1 MPFTL
6 MRNKFCNIIMGVILG
21 FSSLAA
27 TAGDFVVVLDPGH
40 GGKDT
45 GTVGKRVREKDVVL
59 DVAKRVGKKLA
70 ADEGF
75 KVVYT
80 RDGDYFVTLQNR
92 ADIANKADADLFVSI
107 HVNSL
112 PLNRKGRE
120 NVQGASVYT
129 LGLDKSSNNLSVAM
143 QENSV
148 MELESDYS
156 ARYHG
161 FDPNS
166 AESYI
171 IFELDQNVHLQQSLD
186 FASMAQN
193 ELVATAG
200 RADRKIH
207 QAGFWV
213 LWATSKP
220 AVLVELDFMCNPA
233 VEAFLGSDDGR
244 EKCATALYN
253 AISKYRGANSRT
265 PTDALNSAP
274 ATSATTSKPVADV
287 ASTTE
292 PAEAVKPPSKSYK
305 LPEIKPDNDSGS
317 SDSNNTPARK
327 RRRMKTANDQRNAND

>member
-1 MPFTL
+1 MCLITL
-6 MRNKFCNIIMGVILG
+6 MQHQFRNIIMCAILG
-21 FSSLAA
+21 CGVMFASAR
-27 TAGDFVVVLDPGH
+27 DFVVVLDPGH

-45 GTVGKRVREKDVVL
+45 GTVGKKLKEKDVVL
-59 DVAKRVGKKLA
+59 DVAKKLGKKLS
-70 ADEGF
+70 ADNDGC

-112 PLNRKGRE
+112 PTNRKGRE
-120 NVQGASVYT
+120 QVHGASVYT

-143 QENSV
+143 SENSV
-148 MELESDYS
+148 MELESDYTTT
-156 ARYHG
+156 YHG

-171 IFELDQNVHLQQSLD
+171 IFELDQNVHLKQSLD

-193 ELVATAG
+193 ELVSTAG

-220 AVLVELDFMCNPA
+220 AVLVELDFMCNPN
-233 VEAFLGSDDGR
+233 VEAFLGSDAGK

-253 AISKYRGANSRT
+253 AVRKYRAENERADGAISAVT
-265 PTDALNSAP
+265 ESAP
-274 ATSATTSKPVADV
+274 TRVQAAQVSDASSEPKPYYTSLPTVSESSQDDQPKQD
-287 ASTTE
+287 
-292 PAEAVKPPSKSYK
+292 AEA
-305 LPEIKPDNDSGS
+305 
-317 SDSNNTPARK
+317 TPATK
-327 RRRMKTANDQRNAND
+327 RRRIKSAK